1 MTYGC
6 GCAVIARPPDGKE
19 YHMTTPLR
27 IDIVSDVMC
36 PWCIIG
42 YRQLAQALEATG
54 VEHEIHW
61 HPFELNPDMP
71 PEGQN
76 THEHI
81 IEKYG
86 STPEQ
91 SEQSRQQMAKLG
103 ADLGFAFRFTED
115 MRMHNTFNAHQMLH
129 WADEQGR
136 KNGLKMAL
144 FTAHFT
150 DGRDLSDIAVLAD
163 VAGEIGLDP
172 AEALAVLENQRLAP
186 EVRQEQNFWIQQ
198 GIRGVPAVV
207 FDHQHLFT
215 GAQGVDNYKNILAQL
230 TKEAT

>member
-1 MTYGC
+1 M
-6 GCAVIARPPDGKE
+6 A
-19 YHMTTPLR
+19 TPLR

-42 YRQLAQALEATG
+42 YQQLARALEATG
-54 VEHEIHW
+54 TAHEIHW
-61 HPFELNPDMP
+61 HPFELNPEMP

-76 THEHI
+76 TREHI

-91 SEQSRQQMAKLG
+91 SAQSREQMTKLG
-103 ADLGFAFRFTED
+103 ADLGFDFRFTED

-129 WADEQGR
+129 WADKQGR
-136 KNGLKMAL
+136 KNDLKMAL

-163 VAGEIGLDP
+163 VAMETGLDRT
-172 AEALAVLENQRLAP
+172 EALAVLEEQRFAP
-186 EVRQEQNFWIQQ
+186 DVRQEQNFWIQQ
-198 GIRGVPAVV
+198 GIRGVPAMV
-207 FDHQHLFT
+207 FDQKHLIT
-215 GAQGVDNYKNILAQL
+215 GAQGVDNYTKILAQL
-230 TKEAT
+230 IKETT